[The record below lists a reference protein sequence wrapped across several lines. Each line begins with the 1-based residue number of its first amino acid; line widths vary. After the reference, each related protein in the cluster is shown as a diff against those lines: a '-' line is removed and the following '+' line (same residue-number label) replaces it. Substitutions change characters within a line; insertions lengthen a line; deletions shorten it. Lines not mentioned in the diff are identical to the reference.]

1 LLDSLKRRYSTGNTM
16 PMKTIRP
23 LAAWL
28 IVTFAATAAIDA
40 RTIKLPN
47 DEFAIASVD
56 FPSSWNLKSIH
67 NGIEGTSPD
76 GAVYISAVAIGNQGG
91 LMTDLQET
99 QQILDKHHVTLDKST
114 QRENRFTVNGLDALE
129 YVYRGRD
136 EDGPTAVSVCKFT
149 LGDKMIVMTYW
160 VSTKDEQRH
169 ASEVRRI
176 VLSLT
181 STSGSEG
188 VRQGRKTR

>member
-1 LLDSLKRRYSTGNTM
+1 M

-23 LAAWL
+23 FAAWL
-28 IVTFAATAAIDA
+28 IVIFAATATIDA

-47 DEFAIASVD
+47 DEFAIASVN
-56 FPSSWNLKSIH
+56 FPSAWNLRSIN
-67 NGIEGTSPD
+67 NGVEGTSPD
-76 GAVYISAVAIGNQGG
+76 GAVYISAVAIGNRHG

-129 YVYRGRD
+129 FVYRGRD

-160 VSTKDEQRH
+160 VSTKEEQRH
-169 ASEVRRI
+169 ASEVRGI
-176 VLSLT
+176 VLSLM
-181 STSGSEG
+181 STSGSG
-188 VRQGRKTR
+188 QGIHQGRKAR